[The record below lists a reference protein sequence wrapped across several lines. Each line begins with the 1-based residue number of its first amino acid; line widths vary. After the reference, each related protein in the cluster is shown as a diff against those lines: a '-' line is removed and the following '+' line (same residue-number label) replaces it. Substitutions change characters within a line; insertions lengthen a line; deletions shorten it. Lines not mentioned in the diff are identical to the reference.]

1 MPLLAMSC
9 AVIKSGG
16 KLLSRII
23 CEIGSSGNRRWIGIK
38 KGISRKPCN
47 RVGDNQINYDSM
59 KKLLIPVLTVVVGIG
74 AAFAG
79 NQVSKSSKIIP
90 TYRIEGTQCVE
101 VNQDCDNGGDFLC
114 TLDGASSVQLYQFKL
129 NETTCST
136 EMHRSQP

>member
-1 MPLLAMSC
+1 MSC
-9 AVIKSGG
+9 AVIKSGE

-23 CEIGSSGNRRWIGIK
+23 YEIGSSRSRRWIGIK

-47 RVGDNQINYDSM
+47 RLGDNRLNYDSM
-59 KKLLIPVLTVVVGIG
+59 KKLLIPVLTVAVGIG

-90 TYRIEGTQCVE
+90 TFRIEGNQCVQVE
-101 VNQDCDNGGDFLC
+101 QDCDNAGSFLC
-114 TLDGASSVQLYQFKL
+114 TLDGSSSVQLYQFKL